1 MMIFDTVKGTVS
13 TAVDTISSVAQSI
26 VEKNRTNAKLNRLR
40 LVMKSESELM
50 NRAYIALGKQLYE
63 SQKNGKAVSAENQ
76 EKLFEVIE
84 KSKAKIARARECYR
98 KIVDSQNDI
107 FYGNPEEEKEYSS
120 NEVVDITVACSNES
134 DYKSSPFESLEAQ
147 VKTAVDEIKDEA
159 EETAEKVEEKAEEL
173 KEELTSA
180 DEETEA
186 EDDSESPNGELFWF
200 YKIINDIPARLFS
213 GRDFLLAVAD
223 MIIIYSTKFALIIDK
238 L

>member
-107 FYGNPEEEKEYSS
+107 FYGNPDEEKDYSS

-159 EETAEKVEEKAEEL
+159 EQTAEKVEEKAEEL

-186 EDDSESPNGELFWF
+186 EDDSESPEGELF
-200 YKIINDIPARLFS
+200 
-213 GRDFLLAVAD
+213 
-223 MIIIYSTKFALIIDK
+223 
-238 L
+238 

>member
-50 NRAYIALGKQLYE
+50 NRAYIALGKHLYE

-107 FYGNPEEEKEYSS
+107 FYGNPDEEKDYSS

-134 DYKSSPFESLEAQ
+134 DYKSSPFESIEAQ

-186 EDDSESPNGELFWF
+186 EDDSESPNGELF
-200 YKIINDIPARLFS
+200 
-213 GRDFLLAVAD
+213 
-223 MIIIYSTKFALIIDK
+223 
-238 L
+238 

>member
-1 MMIFDTVKGTVS
+1 MIFDTVKGTVS

-107 FYGNPEEEKEYSS
+107 FYGNPDEEKDYSS

-159 EETAEKVEEKAEEL
+159 EETAEKVEEKAGEL

-186 EDDSESPNGELFWF
+186 EDDSESPNGELF
-200 YKIINDIPARLFS
+200 
-213 GRDFLLAVAD
+213 
-223 MIIIYSTKFALIIDK
+223 
-238 L
+238 

>member
-107 FYGNPEEEKEYSS
+107 FYGNPDEEKDYSS

-159 EETAEKVEEKAEEL
+159 EETAEKIEEKAEEL

-186 EDDSESPNGELFWF
+186 EDDSESPNGELF
-200 YKIINDIPARLFS
+200 
-213 GRDFLLAVAD
+213 
-223 MIIIYSTKFALIIDK
+223 
-238 L
+238 

>member
-107 FYGNPEEEKEYSS
+107 FYGNPDEEKDYSS

-159 EETAEKVEEKAEEL
+159 EETAEKVEEKAEEI
-173 KEELTSA
+173 KEEMTSA

-186 EDDSESPNGELFWF
+186 EDDSESPEGELF
-200 YKIINDIPARLFS
+200 
-213 GRDFLLAVAD
+213 
-223 MIIIYSTKFALIIDK
+223 
-238 L
+238 

>member
-76 EKLFEVIE
+76 KKLFEVIE

-107 FYGNPEEEKEYSS
+107 FYGNPDEEKDYSTK
-120 NEVVDITVACSNES
+120 EVVDITVACSNES
-134 DYKSSPFESLEAQ
+134 DYKSSPFESIEAQ

-173 KEELTSA
+173 KEEITSA

-186 EDDSESPNGELFWF
+186 EDDSESPEGELF
-200 YKIINDIPARLFS
+200 
-213 GRDFLLAVAD
+213 
-223 MIIIYSTKFALIIDK
+223 
-238 L
+238 

>member
-1 MMIFDTVKGTVS
+1 MIFDTVKGTVS

-134 DYKSSPFESLEAQ
+134 DYKSSPFESIEAQ

-186 EDDSESPNGELFWF
+186 EDDSESPEGELF
-200 YKIINDIPARLFS
+200 
-213 GRDFLLAVAD
+213 
-223 MIIIYSTKFALIIDK
+223 
-238 L
+238 

>member
-1 MMIFDTVKGTVS
+1 MIFDTVKGTVS

-120 NEVVDITVACSNES
+120 NEVVDMTVACSNES

-186 EDDSESPNGELFWF
+186 EDDSESPNGELF
-200 YKIINDIPARLFS
+200 
-213 GRDFLLAVAD
+213 
-223 MIIIYSTKFALIIDK
+223 
-238 L
+238 

>member
-1 MMIFDTVKGTVS
+1 MIFDTVKGTVS

-107 FYGNPEEEKEYSS
+107 FYGKPEEEKDYSAK
-120 NEVVDITVACSNES
+120 EVVDITVACSNES

-159 EETAEKVEEKAEEL
+159 EETAEKVEEKAEEI

-186 EDDSESPNGELFWF
+186 EDDSESPEGELF
-200 YKIINDIPARLFS
+200 
-213 GRDFLLAVAD
+213 
-223 MIIIYSTKFALIIDK
+223 
-238 L
+238 

>member
-40 LVMKSESELM
+40 LVMKNESELM

-63 SQKNGKAVSAENQ
+63 SQKHGKAVSAENQ

-107 FYGNPEEEKEYSS
+107 FYGNPDEEKEYSS
-120 NEVVDITVACSNES
+120 SEVVDITVACSNES
-134 DYKSSPFESLEAQ
+134 DYKSSPFESIEAQ
-147 VKTAVDEIKDEA
+147 VKTAIDEIKNEA
-159 EETAEKVEEKAEEL
+159 EETAEKAEDKAEEL

-180 DEETEA
+180 DEETE
-186 EDDSESPNGELFWF
+186 DDSESPDGELF
-200 YKIINDIPARLFS
+200 
-213 GRDFLLAVAD
+213 
-223 MIIIYSTKFALIIDK
+223 
-238 L
+238 

>member
-107 FYGNPEEEKEYSS
+107 FYGNPEEEKDYSAK
-120 NEVVDITVACSNES
+120 EVVDITVACSNES

-186 EDDSESPNGELFWF
+186 EDDSESPNGELF
-200 YKIINDIPARLFS
+200 
-213 GRDFLLAVAD
+213 
-223 MIIIYSTKFALIIDK
+223 
-238 L
+238 

>member
-1 MMIFDTVKGTVS
+1 MIFDTVKGTVS

-107 FYGNPEEEKEYSS
+107 FYGNPEEEKDYSA

-159 EETAEKVEEKAEEL
+159 EQTAEKVEEKAEEL

-186 EDDSESPNGELFWF
+186 EDDSESPEGELF
-200 YKIINDIPARLFS
+200 
-213 GRDFLLAVAD
+213 
-223 MIIIYSTKFALIIDK
+223 
-238 L
+238 

>member
-26 VEKNRTNAKLNRLR
+26 VEKNRTKAKLNRLR

-84 KSKAKIARARECYR
+84 KSKAKISRARECYR

-107 FYGNPEEEKEYSS
+107 FYGNPDEEKDYSS

-186 EDDSESPNGELFWF
+186 EDDSESPNGELF
-200 YKIINDIPARLFS
+200 
-213 GRDFLLAVAD
+213 
-223 MIIIYSTKFALIIDK
+223 
-238 L
+238 

>member
-40 LVMKSESELM
+40 LVMKNESELM

-63 SQKNGKAVSAENQ
+63 SQKHGKAVSAENQ

-107 FYGNPEEEKEYSS
+107 FYGTPDEEKEYSS
-120 NEVVDITVACSNES
+120 GEVVDITVACSNES
-134 DYKSSPFESLEAQ
+134 DYKSSPFESIEAQ

-159 EETAEKVEEKAEEL
+159 EETAEKAEDKAEEL

-180 DEETEA
+180 DEETE
-186 EDDSESPNGELFWF
+186 DDSESPDGELF
-200 YKIINDIPARLFS
+200 
-213 GRDFLLAVAD
+213 
-223 MIIIYSTKFALIIDK
+223 
-238 L
+238 

>member
-1 MMIFDTVKGTVS
+1 MIFDTVKGTVS

-63 SQKNGKAVSAENQ
+63 SQKNGKEVSAENQ

-186 EDDSESPNGELFWF
+186 EDDSESPNGELF
-200 YKIINDIPARLFS
+200 
-213 GRDFLLAVAD
+213 
-223 MIIIYSTKFALIIDK
+223 
-238 L
+238 

>member
-1 MMIFDTVKGTVS
+1 MIFDTVKGTVS

-107 FYGNPEEEKEYSS
+107 FYGNPEEEKDYSS

-186 EDDSESPNGELFWF
+186 EDDSESPNGELF
-200 YKIINDIPARLFS
+200 
-213 GRDFLLAVAD
+213 
-223 MIIIYSTKFALIIDK
+223 
-238 L
+238 

>member
-186 EDDSESPNGELFWF
+186 EDDSESPEGELF
-200 YKIINDIPARLFS
+200 
-213 GRDFLLAVAD
+213 
-223 MIIIYSTKFALIIDK
+223 
-238 L
+238 

>member
-1 MMIFDTVKGTVS
+1 MIFDTVKGTVS

-107 FYGNPEEEKEYSS
+107 FYGNPDEEKDYSS
-120 NEVVDITVACSNES
+120 IEVVDITVACSNES

-186 EDDSESPNGELFWF
+186 EDDSESPNGELF
-200 YKIINDIPARLFS
+200 
-213 GRDFLLAVAD
+213 
-223 MIIIYSTKFALIIDK
+223 
-238 L
+238 

>member
-1 MMIFDTVKGTVS
+1 MIFDTVKGTVS

-107 FYGNPEEEKEYSS
+107 FYGNPDEEKEYSS

-186 EDDSESPNGELFWF
+186 EDDSESPEGELF
-200 YKIINDIPARLFS
+200 
-213 GRDFLLAVAD
+213 
-223 MIIIYSTKFALIIDK
+223 
-238 L
+238 

>member
-107 FYGNPEEEKEYSS
+107 FYGNPEEEKDYSS

-186 EDDSESPNGELFWF
+186 EDDSESPNGELF
-200 YKIINDIPARLFS
+200 
-213 GRDFLLAVAD
+213 
-223 MIIIYSTKFALIIDK
+223 
-238 L
+238 

>member
-63 SQKNGKAVSAENQ
+63 SQKNGKAASAENQ
-76 EKLFEVIE
+76 KKLFEVIE

-107 FYGNPEEEKEYSS
+107 FYGNPDEEKDYSTK
-120 NEVVDITVACSNES
+120 EVVDITVACSNES
-134 DYKSSPFESLEAQ
+134 DYKSSPFESIEAQ

-173 KEELTSA
+173 KEEFTSA

-186 EDDSESPNGELFWF
+186 EDDSESPEGELF
-200 YKIINDIPARLFS
+200 
-213 GRDFLLAVAD
+213 
-223 MIIIYSTKFALIIDK
+223 
-238 L
+238 

>member
-1 MMIFDTVKGTVS
+1 MIFDTVKGTVS

-107 FYGNPEEEKEYSS
+107 FYGNPDEEKDYSS

-180 DEETEA
+180 DEETET
-186 EDDSESPNGELFWF
+186 EGDSESPEGELF
-200 YKIINDIPARLFS
+200 
-213 GRDFLLAVAD
+213 
-223 MIIIYSTKFALIIDK
+223 
-238 L
+238 

>member
-1 MMIFDTVKGTVS
+1 MIFDTVKGTVS

-26 VEKNRTNAKLNRLR
+26 VEKNRTKAKLNRLR

-84 KSKAKIARARECYR
+84 KSKAKISRARECYR

-107 FYGNPEEEKEYSS
+107 FYGNPDEEKDYSS

-186 EDDSESPNGELFWF
+186 EDDSESPNGELF
-200 YKIINDIPARLFS
+200 
-213 GRDFLLAVAD
+213 
-223 MIIIYSTKFALIIDK
+223 
-238 L
+238 

>member
-13 TAVDTISSVAQSI
+13 TAVDTISTVAQSI

-50 NRAYIALGKQLYE
+50 NRAYIALGKQFYE
-63 SQKNGKAVSAENQ
+63 SQKKGEAVSVENQ

-107 FYGNPEEEKEYSS
+107 FYGTPEEEKDYNS

-134 DYKSSPFESLEAQ
+134 DYKSSPFENIEAQ

-159 EETAEKVEEKAEEL
+159 EEIAEKVEDKAEEIAEKAEEKAEEL
-173 KEELTSA
+173 KEEITSA
-180 DEETEA
+180 DEEA
-186 EDDSESPNGELFWF
+186 DSDGESPEGELF
-200 YKIINDIPARLFS
+200 
-213 GRDFLLAVAD
+213 
-223 MIIIYSTKFALIIDK
+223 
-238 L
+238 

>member
-1 MMIFDTVKGTVS
+1 MMIFDTVKGTIS
-13 TAVDTISSVAQSI
+13 TAVDTISTVAQSI

-50 NRAYIALGKQLYE
+50 NRAYIALGKQFYE
-63 SQKNGKAVSAENQ
+63 SQKKGEAVSVENQ

-107 FYGNPEEEKEYSS
+107 FYGTPEEEKDYNS

-134 DYKSSPFESLEAQ
+134 DYKSSPFENIEAQ

-159 EETAEKVEEKAEEL
+159 EEIAEKVEDKAEEIAEKAEEKAEEI
-173 KEELTSA
+173 KEEITSA
-180 DEETEA
+180 DEEA
-186 EDDSESPNGELFWF
+186 DSDGESPEGELF
-200 YKIINDIPARLFS
+200 
-213 GRDFLLAVAD
+213 
-223 MIIIYSTKFALIIDK
+223 
-238 L
+238 